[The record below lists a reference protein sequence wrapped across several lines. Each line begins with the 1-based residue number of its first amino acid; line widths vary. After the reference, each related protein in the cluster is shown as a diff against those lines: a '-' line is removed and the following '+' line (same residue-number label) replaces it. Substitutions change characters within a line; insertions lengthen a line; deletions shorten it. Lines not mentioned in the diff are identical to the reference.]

1 MATKKKI
8 TLKDKSENLLYP
20 RTTAQVV
27 EVNANEN
34 LTQFL
39 AGILNGT
46 KTVGKATNATNAD
59 NAGKLEGSTKEQ
71 ILQAADTAAG
81 VAAGNMLV
89 SAKNYTDTK
98 VASIKPIDPATTGA
112 VGTVRL
118 ATQKEVDD
126 GEVIDNIPAGSNPDE
141 PAAVVV
147 TPMALAKK
155 LKKYATSTEME
166 TAIADKIAEVVA
178 NADTDFDTLKEIADW
193 ILNDTTG
200 AAAMANDIAT
210 LKGDVETAETDIANL
225 KTKDT
230 SHDNSI
236 TAINNALYGSGNA
249 RKFVTLEE
257 FNPVKLNADDV
268 PALVTWKKQVSEKTI
283 IDDTL
288 VSVFSAI
295 ADGEGNDIASTYAK
309 TTDIKE
315 VDKTTVEGLIGVAGI
330 TYVYDTS
337 NGTDEVI
344 Y

>member
-1 MATKKKI
+1 MAKRKI
-8 TLKDKSENLLYP
+8 TLKNKGGDSLYP

-27 EVNANEN
+27 EVNVNEN

-46 KTVGKATNATNAD
+46 KTVGKAANATNAD
-59 NAGKLEGSTKEQ
+59 NADTLEGSTKEQ
-71 ILQAADTAAG
+71 ILQEADTAAG
-81 VAAGNMLV
+81 IAAGNILV
-89 SAKNYTDTK
+89 SANNYTDTK

-126 GEVIDNIPAGSNPDE
+126 GEVIDNIPTGSNPDE

-147 TPMALAKK
+147 TPMTLAKK
-155 LKKYATSTEME
+155 LEKYATSTEME

-178 NADTDFDTLKEIADW
+178 DADTDFDTLREIADW

-210 LKGDVETAETDIANL
+210 LKGDVKTAETDISNL

-236 TAINNALYGSGNA
+236 TAINNALYGSGDA
-249 RKFVTLEE
+249 RKFVTLAE
-257 FNPVKLNADDV
+257 FNPVKIKADDV
-268 PALVTWKKQVSEKTI
+268 PALVTWKNQVSQRTE
-283 IDDTL
+283 IDGDI
-288 VSVFSAI
+288 VSVFAAV
-295 ADGEGNDIASTYAK
+295 ADGLGNDIAATYAK
-309 TTDIKE
+309 QTDIP
-315 VDKTTVEGLIGVAGI
+315 
-330 TYVYDTS
+330 DTS
-337 NGTDEVI
+337 GFALKTELIDLTYSDDGEVT